1 MLSIFFNYIAY
12 KYGVKPAVGFDDK
25 FWHIVALIISITVTI
40 FLILFFIKQLT
51 SHSTYTPLELNSY
64 INKNKIKEYNIALK
78 EEQELKLKKK
88 QNTKNKTFVIK
99 NSLISKINKKKSN
112 TPIINKQKKQNTK
125 NKTFVIKNSLISKI
139 NKKKSN
145 TPIINKQKKS
155 NTPIINKQ
163 NEDLKKESLLSKTT
177 QIFNNY
183 NLIDED
189 EDDDWDFDK

>member
-12 KYGVKPAVGFDDK
+12 KYGVEPAVGFDDK

-112 TPIINKQKKQNTK
+112 TPIINKQKK
-125 NKTFVIKNSLISKI
+125 
-139 NKKKSN
+139 
-145 TPIINKQKKS
+145 S